1 MKVGD
6 LVYSLDYK
14 FNGMTTQI
22 KMALIVEI
30 VEIEGYNHYV
40 LQLIENGR
48 RFQTSRDNVGEMNEY
63 WDNHFKSDKN
73 CP

>member
-1 MKVGD
+1 MKIGD

-30 VEIEGYNHYV
+30 VEIEGHNYYV

-48 RFQTSRDNVGEMNEY
+48 QFQTSRDNVGEMNEY

>member
-14 FNGMTTQI
+14 NNGMTTQI
-22 KMALIVEI
+22 KMALVVKIVEI
-30 VEIEGYNHYV
+30 KGYKQYV
-40 LQLIENGR
+40 LQLIENGWQ
-48 RFQTSRDNVGEMNEY
+48 FQTSRDNIGEMNEY
-63 WDNHFKSDKN
+63 WNNHFKSDKN